1 MTVLYITYAQGM
13 DYRGLNEA
21 IIVTFAIYHTSRNIR
36 EHSQIC
42 NISKHHA
49 YIMQI
54 IYPRYLRI
62 NAIRAYA

>member
-1 MTVLYITYAQGM
+1 VTVLYITYAHGM

-21 IIVTFAIYHTSRNIR
+21 IIVTFAIYHTSWNIK

-49 YIMQI
+49 YIRQI

-62 NAIRAYA
+62 NAIRAYV

>member
-21 IIVTFAIYHTSRNIR
+21 IIATFAIYHTSQNIR

-62 NAIRAYA
+62 NVIRAYA

>member
-1 MTVLYITYAQGM
+1 M
-13 DYRGLNEA
+13 DYKGLNEA
-21 IIVTFAIYHTSRNIR
+21 IIVTFAIYHTSWNIR

-54 IYPRYLRI
+54 IYPMYLRI

>member
-1 MTVLYITYAQGM
+1 M
-13 DYRGLNEA
+13 DYRGFNEA

-62 NAIRAYA
+62 NAIQAYA

>member
-1 MTVLYITYAQGM
+1 MTVLYITYPQGM
-13 DYRGLNEA
+13 DNRGLNKA
-21 IIVTFAIYHTSRNIR
+21 IIVTFVIYHTFRNIR
-36 EHSQIC
+36 EHSQRC

>member
-1 MTVLYITYAQGM
+1 VTALYITYAQGT

-21 IIVTFAIYHTSRNIR
+21 IIVTFVIYHMSRNIR

-42 NISKHHA
+42 NISKHYT

-62 NAIRAYA
+62 NARRAYA